1 MDWTQQIDAYC
12 ERTDFSFWA
21 EPVNAVTNAAFLIAA
36 VWMWRRTEGVTG
48 ARVLC
53 VILFVIG
60 IGSTLFHTFAT
71 AWAAMADNLPILSYI
86 LVYIF
91 LIHRDVLGLTPVW
104 AGAVVLAF
112 LPYAA
117 LVVWVL
123 QPVPFFGISSFYWTV
138 PILLVVYG
146 VALRHRLPV
155 LVRGFWTGAAILAL
169 SITFRSFDEILCD
182 RIEIGTHFMWHI
194 LNAVMLGYMIH
205 VYARHVLAGRGAGR

>member
-1 MDWTQQIDAYC
+1 MDWTRQIDGYC
-12 ERTDFSFWA
+12 ERTDFSLWS

-36 VWMWRRTEGVTG
+36 LVMWRRTGGVTG

-86 LVYIF
+86 LVYVF
-91 LIHRDVLGLTPVW
+91 LIHRDVLGLKAVW
-104 AGAVVLAF
+104 AGAVTAGF
-112 LPYAA
+112 IPYAA

-123 QPVPFFGISSFYWTV
+123 QPVPFFGISGFYWTV

-146 VALRHRLPV
+146 WALRGRMPGLA
-155 LVRGFWTGAAILAL
+155 RGFWTGAAILAA
-169 SITFRSFDEILCD
+169 SITFRSLDESLCA
-182 RIEIGTHFMWHI
+182 RLPVGTHFMWHV
-194 LNAVMLGYMIH
+194 LNAVMLGYMIE
-205 VYARHVLAGRGAGR
+205 VYARHVLAGRGAER